1 LLEHEIL
8 AVNSGIEMDQLAKRH
23 ALLNVLITYH
33 RDMVSQQLAWA
44 NTKFSDILGGVAVNS
59 REFLLVLP
67 GRGPE
72 DDPEVSDSSSRKTK
86 HAGWW
91 NFFEWGGAD
100 FRRLGAAEAQPFA

>member
-72 DDPEVSDSSSRKTK
+72 DDPEVSDSRSRKNK